1 MPYKD
6 LASDKQIH
14 PITIKLDREKPRE
27 LAFRRY
33 LDENDKYGKDRKETI
48 IRLFEFMVSNG
59 LLERGI
65 FGINNIPS
73 QQEEPEQ
80 VDTPQT
86 DMAKDELEKINSND
100 LNFDID
106 NDDFNGI

>member
-33 LDENDKYGKDRKETI
+33 LDENDKYGI
-48 IRLFEFMVSNG
+48 
-59 LLERGI
+59 
-65 FGINNIPS
+65 
-73 QQEEPEQ
+73 
-80 VDTPQT
+80 DT
-86 DMAKDELEKINSND
+86 LI
-100 LNFDID
+100 
-106 NDDFNGI
+106 